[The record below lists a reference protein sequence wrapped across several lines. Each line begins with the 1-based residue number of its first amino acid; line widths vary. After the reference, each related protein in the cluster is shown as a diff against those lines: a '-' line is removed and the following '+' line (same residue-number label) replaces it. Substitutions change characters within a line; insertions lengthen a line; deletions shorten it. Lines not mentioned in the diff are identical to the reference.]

1 MICRRLPLIIIC
13 SVLSAIVSS
22 SSLATESNLDA
33 LAQEQ
38 STNIIGSQWGL
49 QSFQTNDSVTSEIK
63 EGTVSTR
70 YQTVSQLPTE
80 NSTEN
85 SGKSVAVE
93 SLVEINKPLFIIAM
107 AVTSTISVFLLWILF
122 RKPVSGS
129 EIVAELPTDSEA
141 KISPENEPEAREKSK
156 ISSVSDEVN
165 ASPVVLRRGLS
176 DSLIKEESRSEK
188 ALNQDLLDGQTDEQ
202 STVEKL
208 SPSRSLV
215 RINESEDY
223 IDVVFELT
231 KDLQSSDRNVRR
243 KAIWE
248 LAKLGDSRVI
258 APLMAIMPQAN
269 SVDKSLVVKAVTQ
282 ITKRSFKPVNVKLLK
297 MLDDDNPQVRV
308 NAILDLAAFYKFV
321 APVTQQLCK
330 MQLDSDPQ
338 VRQTASRVLQNL
350 NLNYPV
356 SMTSDYAK
364 NQVSDLAVGKKNQVN
379 KR

>member
-1 MICRRLPLIIIC
+1 MICGRLLLIIIC
-13 SVLSAIVSS
+13 SALSGILSN

-38 STNIIGSQWGL
+38 STKIIGSQGDL
-49 QSFQTNDSVTSEIK
+49 QSFPTSDSVTSEIK
-63 EGTVSTR
+63 EETVLIR
-70 YQTVSQLPTE
+70 YQVVSQLP
-80 NSTEN
+80 TEN

-93 SLVEINKPLFIIAM
+93 SSVKINKPLFVIAM
-107 AVTSTISVFLLWILF
+107 AVTSTISMFLLWILF
-122 RKPVSGS
+122 RKSASGS

-141 KISPENEPEAREKSK
+141 KISSENEPEAREQSE
-156 ISSVSDEVN
+156 ISSVSDTC
-165 ASPVVLRRGLS
+165 
-176 DSLIKEESRSEK
+176 DTLIKEESRSEK
-188 ALNQDLLDGQTDEQ
+188 ALNQDLLDGETNKQ

-208 SPSRSLV
+208 SHSGSLV

-231 KDLQSSDRNVRR
+231 QDLQSSDRNVRR

-258 APLMAIMPQAN
+258 EPLMAIMPQAN
-269 SVDKSLVVKAVTQ
+269 SVDKSLIVKAVTQ
-282 ITKRSFKPVNVKLLK
+282 ITNRSFKPVNAKLLK
-297 MLDDDNPQVRV
+297 MLNDGNPQVRV

-321 APVTQQLCK
+321 LPMTQQLCK

-364 NQVSDLAVGKKNQVN
+364 NQVGDLAMGKKNQVN
-379 KR
+379 